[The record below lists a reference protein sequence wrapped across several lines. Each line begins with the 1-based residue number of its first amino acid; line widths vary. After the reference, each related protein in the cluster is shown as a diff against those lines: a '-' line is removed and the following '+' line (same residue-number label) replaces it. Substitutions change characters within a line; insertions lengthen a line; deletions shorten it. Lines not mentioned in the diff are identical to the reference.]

1 MRMFDVTILV
11 VTGSSTNKVDT
22 RIQVDDFHDAC
33 IAALARAI
41 EHGGRILSIVEFK
54 QPPRLVS

>member
-11 VTGSSTNKVDT
+11 VTATSSKRVEE
-22 RIQVDDFHDAC
+22 RIMRDDFHDAC
-33 IAALARAI
+33 VSAIAYAVK
-41 EHGGRILSIVEFK
+41 HHGRILSIVEFK